1 MKPVNEEEVT
11 RILHQLNRGD
21 AKASKAF
28 YTLIY
33 DELHRIAHNLMKGER
48 KDHTLQTTALVHE
61 AYLRLMPKTVIQWR
75 DRLHFMKAAA
85 GTMRAI
91 LVDHAR
97 KKKARKRKAEG
108 KRIVLDEVLSWYEQQ
123 AIDIIA
129 LNDALDEFRE
139 IDEERAQLF
148 ELRMF
153 GGLTARESAQVTGVS
168 LQSAEKGFNTARA
181 WMVSRLNM

>member
-1 MKPVNEEEVT
+1 MNPANEEEVT
-11 RILHQLNRGD
+11 QILHRLNRGD
-21 AKASKAF
+21 EKANKAF

-61 AYLRLMPKTVIQWR
+61 AYLRLIPKTAIQWK
-75 DRLHFMKAAA
+75 DRLHFMKAAS

-97 KKKARKRKAEG
+97 KKKAKKRAAEG
-108 KRIVLDEVLSWYEQQ
+108 KRIVLDKVLAWYEQR

-129 LNDALDEFRE
+129 LNDALDEFRK

-153 GGLTARESAQVTGVS
+153 GGLTAKESAQVTGVS
-168 LQSAEKGFNTARA
+168 LRSAEKGFLTARA
-181 WMVSRLNM
+181 WMMSRLEM